1 MHRFLGGRD
10 LAAASC
16 VCREFYFSAFGA
28 SWSHFFTH
36 FGKVPPADPT
46 TAVSRIRLFS
56 LVDRVHQTSE
66 GNQRDLML
74 WSASRGYTKMVRS
87 LAAVDGR
94 LCEAR
99 QPSTGA
105 TPLILACEHGHLDV
119 VNLLISLVRVVWC
132 DGVCCGVMACAV
144 V

>member
-1 MHRFLGGRD
+1 
-10 LAAASC
+10 
-16 VCREFYFSAFGA
+16 
-28 SWSHFFTH
+28 
-36 FGKVPPADPT
+36 
-46 TAVSRIRLFS
+46 
-56 LVDRVHQTSE
+56 VDRVHQTSE

-119 VNLLISLVRVVWC
+119 VNLLISLVRVVWGDGVWCGVVWWRVVWC
-132 DGVCCGVMACAV
+132 DGVWCGVV
-144 V
+144 